1 MINVQKVGRVNGAV
15 QVSAAKKVVQ
25 VLAIAFYTKER
36 SIIIIL
42 LSKVDYVSVKQ
53 HKMTLPLN
61 LNIGL
66 QVTKIAG

>member
-36 SIIIIL
+36 LIIIIL
-42 LSKVDYVSVKQ
+42 LSKVDFVSVKQ
-53 HKMTLPLN
+53 HKMTPPLN